1 MSLMFSISGLRGIVD
16 KDLTPEIIFNYA
28 AVFGKYLNPGKII
41 IGRDARKSGKIFRR
55 AVIQGLNSAG
65 CTVIDLGIVPTP
77 TVLFMVRKLKAHGGI
92 AITASHNPVQWNALK
107 FISQKGQFLDQR
119 EFKTFSKYLLR
130 KMTIKQREKKTD
142 KIRLFPNGVDNHIK
156 KIISTLKPGVKRFK
170 VGVDGVNGAGS
181 IGLPRVLEEMGCK
194 VYRLNCKFRP
204 DFPRKPEPT
213 PENIRGLCQFIK
225 EKKLDMGFACDPDC
239 DRLSIVD
246 ENGRA
251 IGEENTLVLAT
262 DFILNKI
269 KGNVVTNL
277 STSALMNYITKKYDC
292 KLYRTKVGEAN
303 VVSKMRK
310 TSAIIGGE
318 GNGGVIYPEI
328 NFTRDALVGAAL
340 IVKLLDERNKKI
352 SEILATYPGYY
363 MIKKK
368 IKISKERFEKRKEN
382 IIKVFKGRLNFLDGL
397 RITTKDYWLHIRP
410 SKTEPLIRII
420 GEARNKKQIE
430 EYIKKIRDI
439 LK

>member
-1 MSLMFSISGLRGIVD
+1 MFSISGLRGIVGE
-16 KDLTPEIIFNYA
+16 DLTPEIIFNYA

-55 AVIQGLNSAG
+55 AVIQGLNSVG

-77 TVLFMVRKLKAHGGI
+77 TVLFMVRRLKTKGGI

-119 EFKTFSKYLLR
+119 EFKTFSKYVLR

-194 VYRLNCKFRP
+194 VYRMNCKFRP

-213 PENIRGLCQFIK
+213 PENIRGLCQFVK

-277 STSALMNYITKKYDC
+277 STSALMDYIAKKYDC
-292 KLYRTKVGEAN
+292 KLFRTKVGEAN
-303 VVSKMRK
+303 VVSKMKK

-382 IIKVFKGRLNFLDGL
+382 IIKAFKGRLNFLDGL

-430 EYIKKIRDI
+430 EYINKIRDI

>member
-1 MSLMFSISGLRGIVD
+1 MFSISGLRGIVGE
-16 KDLTPEIIFNYA
+16 DLTPEIIFNYA

-41 IGRDARKSGKIFRR
+41 IGRDARKSGKIFRW
-55 AVIQGLNSAG
+55 AVIQGLDSVG

-77 TVLFMVRKLKAHGGI
+77 TVLFMVRRLKAHGGI

-119 EFKTFSKYLLR
+119 EFKIFSKCVLR

-156 KIISTLKPGVKRFK
+156 KIISTLKPVVKRFK

-194 VYRLNCKFRP
+194 VYRMNCKFRP

-213 PENIRGLCQFIK
+213 PENIRGLCRFVK

-269 KGNVVTNL
+269 EGNVVTNL
-277 STSALMNYITKKYDC
+277 STSALMDYITKKYDC

-303 VVSKMRK
+303 VVSKMKK

-352 SEILATYPGYY
+352 SEILATYSRYY

-368 IKISKERFEKRKEN
+368 IKISKERFEKKKEN
-382 IIKVFKGRLNFLDGL
+382 IIKAFKGRLNFLDGL

-420 GEARNKKQIE
+420 GEARSKRQIE
-430 EYIKKIRDI
+430 EYINKIRDI

>member
-1 MSLMFSISGLRGIVD
+1 MFSISGLRGIVD